1 MLFFLTFLC
10 YTDMDWGNGFTGF
23 ASEILSPNGQIGGYL
38 YIGKFVISHLK
49 VFQVFLGNYV
59 YTYVIITV
67 LIKIS
72 LETSTWTFWNWL
84 SVIGSGFLW
93 LVINLQATSR
103 RDLNVRQ
110 TLHLLMITNDLGFFM
125 FLCLVNSGHQ
135 FEYYPLSI
143 WPDRRPKCSHPPCSG
158 LDVSSFHS
166 LPFSATS
173 HTKCKFLLVHQ
184 SEPSDRSPVIGPK

>member
-38 YIGKFVISHLK
+38 YIGKHWSLESVLK
-49 VFQVFLGNYV
+49 YFLGNYV

-93 LVINLQATSR
+93 LVNILVYWPRAGLHGTSKSQI
-103 RDLNVRQ
+103 LGF
-110 TLHLLMITNDLGFFM
+110 ISDLG
-125 FLCLVNSGHQ
+125 
-135 FEYYPLSI
+135 
-143 WPDRRPKCSHPPCSG
+143 
-158 LDVSSFHS
+158 
-166 LPFSATS
+166 
-173 HTKCKFLLVHQ
+173 
-184 SEPSDRSPVIGPK
+184 